1 MCHTDELMVSEQKN
15 TQSLMTESATFKHSA
30 CVRSVDLIYNYDHVS
45 NKSVIAVPQRSLRV
59 SI

>member
-1 MCHTDELMVSEQKN
+1 
-15 TQSLMTESATFKHSA
+15 MTESATFKHSA